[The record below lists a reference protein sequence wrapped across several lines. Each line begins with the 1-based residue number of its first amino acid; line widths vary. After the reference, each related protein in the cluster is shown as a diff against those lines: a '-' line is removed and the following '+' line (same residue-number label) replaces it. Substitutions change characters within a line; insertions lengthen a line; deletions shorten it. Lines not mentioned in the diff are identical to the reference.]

1 MGKFAWGVKAKC
13 CWALLTNFWKQEVC
27 WHHPAMFCFITSSE
41 VSRQWFEF
49 SLKTKVMGSNPGYF
63 PNFFYFSW
71 KKLRSYCQKVYT
83 VHRGKHMTWHDLLEE
98 NRFIPRAWYLSLL
111 VNWCVWCVVHDPL
124 VLFIP
129 RLLPSPT
136 VEYYFNIVLK
146 SPNCTYCIFWCKTF
160 R

>member
-1 MGKFAWGVKAKC
+1 MNCKKKQDLNKGVTHAHLRPIWYHSEPFDVPFSPNQYLSGHELFSSISYSKP
-13 CWALLTNFWKQEVC
+13 ALR
-27 WHHPAMFCFITSSE
+27 A
-41 VSRQWFEF
+41 
-49 SLKTKVMGSNPGYF
+49 
-63 PNFFYFSW
+63 
-71 KKLRSYCQKVYT
+71 YCRKVYT
-83 VHRGKHMTWHDLLEE
+83 VNRGKHMTWHDLLEE

-136 VEYYFNIVLK
+136 VETIILFQHCFEKPKL
-146 SPNCTYCIFWCKTF
+146 YCIFWCKTF